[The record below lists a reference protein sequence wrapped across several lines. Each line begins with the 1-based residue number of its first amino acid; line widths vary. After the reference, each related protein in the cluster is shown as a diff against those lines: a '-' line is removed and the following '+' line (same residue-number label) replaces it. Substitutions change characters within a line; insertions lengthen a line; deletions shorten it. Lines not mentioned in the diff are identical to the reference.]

1 MYKRQAE
8 GVTIQAANERAL
20 AGGVTT
26 DKIFTMVEEI
36 REKVTIPMVFM
47 TYANVLYSYGLE
59 RFAKRCQ
66 EIGIQGVILPDVPF
80 EEKEEFD
87 SVLSQYD
94 VDLVSLI
101 APTSEDRITEI
112 AKDAKGFIYL
122 VSSLGVTGVDVYKR
136 QTYC

>member
-1 MYKRQAE
+1 MSLVFLSQTLLLR

-59 RFAKRCQ
+59 RFLQR
-66 EIGIQGVILPDVPF
+66 DVRKSAF
-80 EEKEEFD
+80 R
-87 SVLSQYD
+87 V
-94 VDLVSLI
+94 
-101 APTSEDRITEI
+101 
-112 AKDAKGFIYL
+112 
-122 VSSLGVTGVDVYKR
+122 
-136 QTYC
+136 